1 MGHKI
6 FVSYKYADD
15 QVANLP
21 GQWNSIARDYVN
33 KLAELL
39 VAAGHICKAEPDGT
53 DLSQLKDETIEDKLR
68 DRIFDSTMTIVLIS
82 PNMEESGTAERD
94 QWIPWEVSFSLKR
107 TSRKRENGERYTS
120 NPNAMLAVVLPDV
133 SGSYSYFLEKKSCCA
148 EGCTAIQ
155 TDKTFDI
162 IRRNMFNLKSGSNRV
177 CNTGSTVWR
186 GEASYIRSVKWCD
199 FIAGINSYI
208 NDSYVRQENIDSYKI
223 HTDLNQTA

>member
-33 KLAELL
+33 QLADLL

-53 DLSQLKDETIEDKLR
+53 DLSQLKDDTIEEKLR

-82 PNMEESGTAERD
+82 PKMEVPGIAQRD
-94 QWIPWEVSFSLKR
+94 QWIPWELSFSLKS

-120 NPNAMLAVVLPDV
+120 NPNAMLAVVLPDEN
-133 SGSYSYFLEKKSCCA
+133 GSYDYFHEKKNCCTD
-148 EGCTAIQ
+148 GCTTIH
-155 TDKTFDI
+155 TYKTFSI
-162 IRRNMFNLKSGSNRV
+162 IGQNMFNFKPAKKTICKSGRTN
-177 CNTGSTVWR
+177 WH
-186 GEASYIRSVKWCD
+186 GESSYIRCVRWSD
-199 FIAGINSYI
+199 FIKNTESYI
-208 NDSYVRQENIDSYKI
+208 DASYKRQKDIDNYDI
-223 HTDLNQTA
+223 HISLT

>member
-33 KLAELL
+33 QLADLL

-53 DLSQLKDETIEDKLR
+53 DLSQLKDDTIEEKLR

-82 PNMEESGTAERD
+82 PKMEVPGVAQRD
-94 QWIPWEVSFSLKR
+94 QWIPWELSFSLKS

-120 NPNAMLAVVLPDV
+120 NPNAMLAVVLPDEN
-133 SGSYSYFLEKKSCCA
+133 GSYDYFHEKKNCCTD
-148 EGCTAIQ
+148 GCTTIH
-155 TDKTFDI
+155 TYKTFSI
-162 IRRNMFNLKSGSNRV
+162 IGQNMFNFKPAKKTI
-177 CNTGSTVWR
+177 CKTGRTNWH
-186 GEASYIRSVKWCD
+186 GEFSYIRCVRWSD
-199 FIAGINSYI
+199 FIMCTEAYI
-208 NDSYVRQENIDSYKI
+208 DAAYERQKDIDNYDI
-223 HTDLNQTA
+223 HISLT